1 MKEEAVDAECKESL
15 QRKHFGSTFANFEYY
30 KHFKEY
36 CQKSFN
42 VIGQKYKTW
51 KTNNYPVHKKMTICQ
66 HF

>member
-36 CQKSFN
+36 CQKSFY
-42 VIGQKYKTW
+42 VIGQKYKT
-51 KTNNYPVHKKMTICQ
+51 
-66 HF
+66 